1 MIIVFRN
8 SSRDGVLANELA
20 ESDNLKQISFKGCS
34 ANGVVPQTVEEENY
48 KTILLRLLS
57 CFPLPQGSALTLSL
71 Q

>member
-34 ANGVVPQTVEEENY
+34 ANGVVPQTV
-48 KTILLRLLS
+48 
-57 CFPLPQGSALTLSL
+57 
-71 Q
+71 